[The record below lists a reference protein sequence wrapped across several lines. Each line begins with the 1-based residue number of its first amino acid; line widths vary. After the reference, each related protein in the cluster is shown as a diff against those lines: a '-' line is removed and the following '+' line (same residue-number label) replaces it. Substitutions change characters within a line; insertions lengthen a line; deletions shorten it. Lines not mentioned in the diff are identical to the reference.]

1 MKNLDELF
9 KDGLGDYTEAPPP
22 AAWGAFEKKLDAAP
36 PKGGRI
42 AYRRILLLM
51 LAGVMLLSIPV
62 VKMLPGLS
70 GTGNEAPAPA
80 TETGAATVDNNTPA
94 SPDEA
99 VNDGTG
105 GITDNTQNEQTANNK
120 DEQNATGNEYT
131 DIHKE
136 QPNSGETPHE
146 SGRTGKRQSNT
157 IAMNLSGHTRSNPT
171 NRPTK
176 NDRNRTNLQANTNE
190 REENEEMKTV
200 YQSDLSKPAPV
211 EATKDNEAEVNE
223 QEEPKAK
230 PATEITKIA
239 TGNKEDKNA
248 AAKKIKPPKPKFNKW
263 EAGVKAGYERGF
275 DNDAAKKIVV
285 SPYLQ
290 YNVSPRFSV
299 MLQPGIKGAEISNRR
314 IGTPKG
320 YYKINN
326 DAAVS
331 RTVDSNVIIPFDA
344 RKYYMVKDTFRQTH
358 DSIVKAYAIGGT
370 YVEFEIPVMLK
381 YAVSK
386 KFAVYGGVNIGYS
399 QLVNVREET
408 STHYGITKTVPDKPF
423 ILPYGTAIPPPKIDG
438 SDIAYSGTP
447 IADYSGPQ
455 YTGSNEGK
463 WRAGYMAGFSY
474 QVGNRVLFDALVQQA
489 NVKPNVQGGYNV
501 NKALSAP
508 YIRFTIGYKLLK

>member
-1 MKNLDELF
+1 MKNLNDLF
-9 KDGLGDYTEAPPP
+9 KDGLGDYTETPPP

-42 AYRRILLLM
+42 AYRRIMLLL
-51 LAGVMLLSIPV
+51 LAGVLLLSIPV

-70 GTGNEAPAPA
+70 GTGNEAPAPVA
-80 TETGAATVDNNTPA
+80 TAFDNNSSTT
-94 SPDEA
+94 PDEA
-99 VNDGTG
+99 ENDGTG
-105 GITDNTQNEQTANNK
+105 VISDNPQNEQEANNK
-120 DEQNATGNEYT
+120 DERRTTGNIYT

-136 QPNSGETPHE
+136 QPNSHAISLNRP
-146 SGRTGKRQSNT
+146 
-157 IAMNLSGHTRSNPT
+157 GHASSKPT
-171 NRPTK
+171 NKSTK
-176 NDRNRTNLQANTNE
+176 NDHNRTNLQANTNE
-190 REENEEMKTV
+190 REENEEMKMA

-211 EATKDNEAEVNE
+211 EATKDNEAEANE
-223 QEEPKAK
+223 QEVPAAT
-230 PATEITKIA
+230 PATEIAKVA
-239 TGNKEDKNA
+239 TGNKEDKNT

-290 YNVSPRFSV
+290 YNISPRFSV
-299 MLQPGIKGAEISNRR
+299 MVQPGIKGAEISNRR

-326 DAAVS
+326 DAQVS
-331 RTVDSNVIIPFDA
+331 RTVDSNVIIPFDP

-370 YVEFEIPVMLK
+370 YLEFEIPVMLK

-386 KFAVYGGVNIGYS
+386 KFTVYGGVNIGYS

-438 SDIAYSGTP
+438 SDIAYTGTP
-447 IADYSGPQ
+447 IADYAGPQ

-474 QVGNRVLFDALVQQA
+474 QVGNRVLFDALVQQT

-508 YIRFTIGYKLLK
+508 YIRFTIGYKLTK